1 VVFVEPPQ
9 PPVHAPRFSLWLG
22 GRLGLLAY
30 SGGLYV
36 NDANTGAIETTGN
49 FVQPGLGLEVN
60 AGARIEKRYMP
71 YLAYELGLVKAGH
84 RFEGATT
91 PTTAGTE
98 FIGVGFRY
106 LAGDVDGVSFASE
119 LSFGRRKVAVTSG
132 SETWSISGLE
142 IFRLGLG
149 AEVRIDKIFELS
161 PMLTISG
168 GTLTDTSGNVR
179 FAPGQGDGQ
188 QRPPFTGNG
197 ALPGW
202 ATTTYFAIFAGCGA
216 HFDLFGK

>member
-1 VVFVEPPQ
+1 VFVEAPP

-36 NDANTGAIETTGN
+36 NDASTGAIETTGN
-49 FVQPGLGLEVN
+49 FVKPGLGLELD
-60 AGARIEKRYMP
+60 AGARLERRYIP
-71 YLAYELGLVKAGH
+71 YVALELGLVGAGH
-84 RFEGATT
+84 RFEGSST
-91 PTTAGTE
+91 PTTASTQFVG
-98 FIGVGFRY
+98 IGFRY
-106 LAGDVDGVSFASE
+106 LAGDVDGVSFASDI
-119 LSFGRRKVAVTSG
+119 SFGQRKFSVTSG
-132 SETWSISGLE
+132 SDTWSISGLE

-149 AEVRIDKIFELS
+149 AEIRIDKIFTLS

-168 GTLTDTSGNVR
+168 GTLTDTSGNVQ

-188 QRPPFTGNG
+188 KGPPFTGNG
-197 ALPGW
+197 SLPGW
-202 ATTTYFAIFAGCGA
+202 ATTTYYAIFAGCGA